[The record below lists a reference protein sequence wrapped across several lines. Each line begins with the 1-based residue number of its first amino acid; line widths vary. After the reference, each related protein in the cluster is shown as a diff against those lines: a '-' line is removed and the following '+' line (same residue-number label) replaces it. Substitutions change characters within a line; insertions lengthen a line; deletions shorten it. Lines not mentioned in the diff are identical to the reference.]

1 MYSDPQNVLYL
12 TFLKS
17 VLGEVQLAMKAF
29 EGEQVDPL
37 KLLDSLVS
45 RLIKSVSSRVLNPLA
60 KVDVLKGPID
70 GYISPLPYLGY
81 LFDSKA
87 AELHLVPDDEHN
99 VPHK

>member
-1 MYSDPQNVLYL
+1 
-12 TFLKS
+12 
-17 VLGEVQLAMKAF
+17 MKAF

-45 RLIKSVSSRVLNPLA
+45 LIKSVSSRVLNPLA

-70 GYISPLPYLGY
+70 GYISPIPYLGY